1 MEEVQVSHVFGLAGT
16 IMVVGAYLPQLIYLE
31 RERCSGG
38 LSRGA
43 YVLWFVASL
52 LILVHAILLGD
63 LVFVTLQGANA
74 IATGMI
80 VVLTG
85 RYKGNICATHLQRLD
100 HVRQSEKAVVDQA
113 FPT

>member
-1 MEEVQVSHVFGLAGT
+1 
-16 IMVVGAYLPQLIYLE
+16 MVVGAYLPQLIYLE